1 MARPIHA
8 FRRNID
14 RARGLL
20 RVHQSLHGKRGKPKR
35 EVSDV
40 LRGALTLTLAAL
52 DAHCTD
58 SIARAIPPLARAGRL
73 GKKVTDF
80 VREQPNAAV
89 KALAD
94 ADPAQRLAGAIDKAK
109 LEWSTHMRPSAID
122 QALKGYLGV
131 TLDWDAVAA
140 RCNQNKVGGS
150 QTWDAD
156 RVRKRLEE
164 FVLRR
169 NQIVHEGDLFDGS
182 LRARGIRLD
191 YVEEAVDLVECV
203 GCQLSEVID
212 GAVSLAKS
220 RV

>member
-1 MARPIHA
+1 MARPIHG
-8 FRRNID
+8 FRRNIS
-14 RARGLL
+14 RARGLF
-20 RVHQSLHGKRGKPKR
+20 RVHQSLHGKRGKPTR

-40 LRGALTLTLAAL
+40 LRGALTLALAAL

-58 SIARAIPPLARAGRL
+58 SIAEAIPPLARAGRL

-80 VREQPNAAV
+80 VREQPNAAI

-94 ADPAQRLAGAIDKAK
+94 ADPGLRLAGAIDKAK

-122 QALKGYLGV
+122 QALKGYIGV
-131 TLDWDAVAA
+131 TMDWDAVASE
-140 RCNQNKVGGS
+140 CNAKRVGGS
-150 QTWDAD
+150 QLWDAT

-169 NQIVHEGDLFDGS
+169 NRIVHEGDLLDGS

-191 YVEEAVDLVECV
+191 YVREAVDLVECV
-203 GCQLSEVID
+203 GCQLSA
-212 GAVSLAKS
+212 AVDAA
-220 RV
+220 VP